1 MGLWKL
7 GNAYQIKQVTGRKGK
22 GVGIKIMELDGE
34 ENWVNLSKQ
43 CWRGKFNQKIRQL
56 SRSKIETEDINKKK
70 KRKKKRKRKKRKTH
84 SIDQVLTIYIQA
96 MKVALE

>member
-43 CWRGKFNQKIRQL
+43 YWRGKFNQKIRQL

-70 KRKKKRKRKKRKTH
+70 KKKKKKRKRKKIKTH
-84 SIDQVLTIYIQA
+84 SIDQV
-96 MKVALE
+96 

>member
-22 GVGIKIMELDGE
+22 GVGIKIMGLDGE

-56 SRSKIETEDINKKK
+56 SRSKIETEDIKKK
-70 KRKKKRKRKKRKTH
+70 KKKKKKRKRKKRKTH
-84 SIDQVLTIYIQA
+84 SIDQV
-96 MKVALE
+96 